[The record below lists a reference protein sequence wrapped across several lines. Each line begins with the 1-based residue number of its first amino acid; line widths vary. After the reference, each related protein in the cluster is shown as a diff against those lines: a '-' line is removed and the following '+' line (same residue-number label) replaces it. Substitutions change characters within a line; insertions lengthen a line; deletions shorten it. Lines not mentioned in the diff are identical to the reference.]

1 MIIWNVVKLFYDAHV
16 CLTNTNSR
24 IWGKH
29 VAGQACTEWQRDDWV
44 SVTRYGVQPS
54 FKLCVILGLV
64 QPYTGSWLLVSRF
77 YIYIYIYYCMCWYI
91 YIYLLLI
98 SSQGLMSINFSRFWL
113 GWKLS
118 SPISDGTPAKL
129 QAPVE
134 EQLKVKVDKD
144 DDDGVVDQV
153 LCQSQSQ
160 GCLGFWCDQL
170 SSKVKYVTR
179 IPQTPHLR
187 HYLALFRCMILHHH
201 HHRHLQNRHPRRKLP
216 ERNWNHSRWRRNCL
230 RSLADLATNWCSC
243 PSQYQGRINEAV
255 EAIKVKLFH
264 STCELWFVKVGAKT
278 TLNSQHIYKSSIWMV

>member
-134 EQLKVKVDKD
+134 EQLKVKVDGD
-144 DDDGVVDQV
+144 DVDNVSVSKPGLSGILVWSAVVESEIRNSNSSDSPSSSLPSAISMYDSSSSSSSALAKSSSSEKTAGAELKSQQV
-153 LCQSQSQ
+153 KEKLSSQSS
-160 GCLGFWCDQL
+160 W
-170 SSKVKYVTR
+170 
-179 IPQTPHLR
+179 
-187 HYLALFRCMILHHH
+187 
-201 HHRHLQNRHPRRKLP
+201 
-216 ERNWNHSRWRRNCL
+216 SR
-230 RSLADLATNWCSC
+230 D
-243 PSQYQGRINEAV
+243 
-255 EAIKVKLFH
+255 
-264 STCELWFVKVGAKT
+264 
-278 TLNSQHIYKSSIWMV
+278 

>member
-1 MIIWNVVKLFYDAHV
+1 MYVWQIQIPGYEESMLRGRLAQSDREMIE
-16 CLTNTNSR
+16 CLSPDMACN
-24 IWGKH
+24 
-29 VAGQACTEWQRDDWV
+29 QASNYVWYWDLYNPIRAVD
-44 SVTRYGVQPS
+44 S
-54 FKLCVILGLV
+54 
-64 QPYTGSWLLVSRF
+64 LLADF
-77 YIYIYIYYCMCWYI
+77 IYIYIYYCMCWYI

-187 HYLALFRCMILHHH
+187 HYLALFRFMILHHH

-255 EAIKVKLFH
+255 EAIKVRLFH